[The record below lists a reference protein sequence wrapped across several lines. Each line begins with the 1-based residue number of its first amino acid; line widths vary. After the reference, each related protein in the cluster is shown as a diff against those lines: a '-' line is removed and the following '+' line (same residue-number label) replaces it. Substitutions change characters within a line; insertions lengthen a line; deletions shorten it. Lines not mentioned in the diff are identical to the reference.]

1 MGEKGA
7 VVSKQQPS
15 HEFLDGF
22 RACEETP
29 TVEETA
35 VCSETDVDAVW
46 QVLFVFVFF
55 VCLFCFFLFSRSMIL
70 QKIENNVGV
79 RTYSCLMPLEMG
91 KLPDKDPLCF
101 T

>member
-46 QVLFVFVFF
+46 QVLFVFFFCLFVCFVFF
-55 VCLFCFFLFSRSMIL
+55 VL
-70 QKIENNVGV
+70 KEHD
-79 RTYSCLMPLEMG
+79 TAE
-91 KLPDKDPLCF
+91 D
-101 T
+101 